1 MSALTCDDTAVANE
15 IKKEYDFYQKEVKP
29 VVDLVEL
36 LYDAIPKGL
45 LNEVRSFTGHICDAS
60 IRNDISVEK
69 RLANVNNAHSHLR
82 RIILDCYKLMC
93 LWYREE
99 IRIFDKK
106 YRWSDL
112 ADVRDGEFVPEYSHL
127 KKEAKNAFLDAKKA
141 ERPGNNDRDKADD
154 LGKVY
159 HKYLSAYNAYV
170 AVYDYLDKCDS
181 AVRRAAHKDTRRKVV
196 AVLGWI
202 VGIVATVICTFITLE
217 C

>member
-15 IKKEYDFYQKEVKP
+15 IKKEYNFYRNEVKP
-29 VVDLVEL
+29 ILDLVEF
-36 LYDAIPKGL
+36 LYDAIPDGL

-60 IRNDISVEK
+60 ARDDITVEQ
-69 RLANVNNAHSHLR
+69 RLANVDNAHSHLR

-112 ADVRDGEFVPEYSHL
+112 AGVRDGAFVSHYSSL
-127 KKEAKNAFLDAKKA
+127 KKAAKDAFLDAKKA

-154 LGKVY
+154 LGEVY

-170 AVYDYLDKCDS
+170 AVYDYLDECDS
-181 AVRRAAHKDTRRKVV
+181 AVQQAAHKDIRRRVLTVV
-196 AVLGWI
+196 GWI
-202 VGIVATVICTFITLE
+202 VSIVVTILCTFITLE